1 MMLAAAASLSAAAA
15 PVAPEALAARHSV
28 TKVSATLPANQ
39 AVKKFAPG
47 VSVSTVCT
55 PRGVTVKK
63 LNAVVPNRV
72 INPAVGVRAKAKAP
86 ASASFFD
93 SFEYEALD
101 GSPWTLDSKGQQTE
115 GTQWALDDGTL
126 LSFAGAEVPDGEKA
140 AFINFNSD
148 PIEEWLISPELTV
161 AQDDKLSFWAYF
173 PAFFFNSMDNL
184 DWDTFEYIGDPVRIG
199 DIEVMIRHNG
209 GEWSKLFS
217 LMDQYDGVSAAELM
231 YAGIETWSV
240 SLAGHEGE
248 NVQVAFKYW
257 GTDCNTAAIDAVTV
271 APPSLEGVSAMEPL
285 EMLYFGS
292 DRSAGWSSLNL
303 TLAIAP
309 VQTPLTWMNYSDYVE
324 GATYSWTFHDPVTND
339 WAVSD
344 EQDLTRTYQTDFSSD
359 FTRRNNLYYAPV
371 LTGSAPGA
379 SDGSFSR
386 GYTYFQAGGKPEFA
400 VNDGQGGQSIMEFGL
415 MSYPQNVDGNT
426 IAIFDVDE
434 IGAAAMPVFGHD
446 ANTDK
451 FWLAST
457 LNGSEPSEGDYVKLN
472 GFCNYVAAPGKP
484 LVVTGAHALA
494 IGKITDAASF
504 RCDIYA
510 LDEDGVADDANIIAT
525 AQCPASKVQIYEQ
538 GTNDLLNII
547 FDFDEP
553 VILDNVKAQAYF
565 VKISGFNSDAVTYF
579 APVQSELPEPNQMCL
594 GWVEKKIFVDGGP
607 ERQSF
612 SPIARI
618 EGENGPMYNAF
629 AINLDGFYPF
639 LACDTDE
646 VEISDEQPAVI
657 SLGSFYD
664 AEDLD
669 IDAPAGIRASAT
681 GRYDSCLLTLTAA
694 DNAEGDVTVS
704 APGVKHV
711 IHVKA
716 TSGIVDITA
725 GNVAEITEV
734 YTLDGRRIG
743 ASEARPGLYV
753 IRRADGSAAKARIR

>member
-1 MMLAAAASLSAAAA
+1 MMLAAAASLSAVAA

-28 TKVSATLPANQ
+28 TKVSASLPANQ
-39 AVKKFAPG
+39 SVKKLAAG
-47 VSVSTVCT
+47 VSVSTVRSA
-55 PRGVTVKK
+55 RGVTVKK
-63 LNAVVPNRV
+63 LNAAVPNHL
-72 INPAVGVRAKAKAP
+72 IDPAPRARAKAKAP

-93 SFEYEALD
+93 SFEYASADEW
-101 GSPWTLDSKGQQTE
+101 PWTLDSKGEVTE
-115 GTQWALDDGTL
+115 ETQWLLADGASLGMLGITP
-126 LSFAGAEVPDGEKA
+126 PDGDKLA
-140 AFINFNSD
+140 LVNYNPDA
-148 PIEEWLISPELTV
+148 IEEWLISPEFSV
-161 AQDDKLSFWAYF
+161 GQDDRLSFWTF
-173 PAFFFNSMDNL
+173 FQPLFFNSLDNL
-184 DWDTFEYIGDPVRIG
+184 DFETFDYVGDPVRVG
-199 DIEVMIRHNG
+199 DLEVMIRQNG
-209 GEWSKLFS
+209 GEWSKLWS
-217 LMDQYDGVSAAELM
+217 AMDQYQGLSASELM
-231 YAGIETWSV
+231 AISESDWSV
-240 SLAGHEGE
+240 SLDGHTGE
-248 NVQVAFKYW
+248 KVQIAFKYW
-257 GTDCNTAAIDAVTV
+257 GTDCNTACVDAVTV
-271 APPSLEGVSAMEPL
+271 APPSLDGVSAREPL
-285 EMLYFGS
+285 EMLYYGT

-303 TLAIAP
+303 TLAFAP
-309 VQTPLTWMNYSDYVE
+309 VQAPLTWVNFSDFVE
-324 GATYSWTFHDPVTND
+324 GATYSWKFHDPVIND

-344 EQDLTRTYQTDFSSD
+344 EEDLTRTYQPDFSSD

-681 GRYDSCLLTLTAA
+681 GRYDSCLLTLTPT

-716 TSGIVDITA
+716 TSGIVDLTA
-725 GNVAEITEV
+725 GNAAEITEV